1 MAQCKKRVHGDKG
14 LQPWGISSKAHSIMK
29 PSDGS
34 DGVCSTVQ
42 PDQEEKALGNRLMFH
57 FTASHV
63 TFLLLFPAHTAS
75 HGQLCSMVV
84 L

>member
-1 MAQCKKRVHGDKG
+1 MAECKKRVHGDKG
-14 LQPWGISSKAHSIMK
+14 LQPWGISSEAHSIMK
-29 PSDGS
+29 PSDG
-34 DGVCSTVQ
+34 VCSTVQ
-42 PDQEEKALGNRLMFH
+42 PGQEEKALRNRLMFH